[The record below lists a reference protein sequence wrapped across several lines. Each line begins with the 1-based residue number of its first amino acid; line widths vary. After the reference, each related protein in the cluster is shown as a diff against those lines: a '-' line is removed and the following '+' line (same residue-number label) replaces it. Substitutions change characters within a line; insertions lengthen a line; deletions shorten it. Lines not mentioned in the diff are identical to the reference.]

1 VILGDCDNLAAATII
16 YHLIDQHKF
25 AYSKAQG
32 HVKDRRLTMK
42 LIDGYQDILRQLG
55 SKKGLNIS
63 SIVIESKKTVKTSD
77 ELSFKDRV
85 DLLLP

>member
-1 VILGDCDNLAAATII
+1 
-16 YHLIDQHKF
+16 
-25 AYSKAQG
+25 
-32 HVKDRRLTMK
+32 MK
-42 LIDGYQDILRQLG
+42 LIDGYQDILRQLVN
-55 SKKGLNIS
+55 KKGLNIS